1 MSMIPFLSAFAVT
14 LALAAPVRAAV
25 DIQEVTSPSGFK
37 AWLVEDHGI
46 PFTALEV
53 RFRGGT
59 SVDPMNKRGAVNMMT
74 ALIEEGTG
82 ELDSVRF
89 AEARDSLAS
98 SFLFSSDPDG
108 VTVSAQFL
116 TEKRDKAVDLLR
128 QAITAPRFD
137 ADAIERVRGQILSN
151 LRSSAKD
158 PKDIAK
164 RTFNAQA
171 FGDHPYATAPDGTE
185 DSIKTL
191 TRDDL
196 LAAHKATVARDR
208 IYVAAAGDITPEE
221 LGKMLDTLFGNL
233 PETGAPLPERAP
245 FNLTGG
251 TTIIDYPGPQSMVI
265 WGEQGIKRNDPDF
278 FAANILNEIIGGSR
292 FSARLM
298 TEVREK
304 RGLTYGIGTSLDTYD
319 QAEVL
324 RGRANIPNIKVK
336 EAIEVIKAEW
346 EKLATEGITAEE
358 LAAIK
363 TYLTGAYPLQFDG
376 NGPLATIMV
385 NMQMIGLPS
394 NYPKVRNDMVNAV
407 TLEDANRVA
416 AEMFRP
422 ENLRF
427 IIVGQPEGIKTNE

>member
-208 IYVAAAGDITPEE
+208 IYVAAA
-221 LGKMLDTLFGNL
+221 
-233 PETGAPLPERAP
+233 
-245 FNLTGG
+245 
-251 TTIIDYPGPQSMVI
+251 
-265 WGEQGIKRNDPDF
+265 
-278 FAANILNEIIGGSR
+278 EISR
-292 FSARLM
+292 Q
-298 TEVREK
+298 K
-304 RGLTYGIGTSLDTYD
+304 
-319 QAEVL
+319 
-324 RGRANIPNIKVK
+324 N
-336 EAIEVIKAEW
+336 
-346 EKLATEGITAEE
+346 
-358 LAAIK
+358 
-363 TYLTGAYPLQFDG
+363 
-376 NGPLATIMV
+376 
-385 NMQMIGLPS
+385 
-394 NYPKVRNDMVNAV
+394 
-407 TLEDANRVA
+407 
-416 AEMFRP
+416 
-422 ENLRF
+422 
-427 IIVGQPEGIKTNE
+427 